1 MLQVAEYLM
10 PKKKIHLPT
19 TYSFSF
25 YAQLLGHALENRLFD
40 KKILSFENHVIQ
52 TNNPVL

>member
-1 MLQVAEYLM
+1 M

-25 YAQLLGHALENRLFD
+25 YAQLLRHVLENRLFD
-40 KKILSFENHVIQ
+40 KKVLSFENHVIQ
-52 TNNPVL
+52 TKYPVP